1 MIPHYLN
8 SVVKNIDDLIR
19 LTKDDIEDIKNAKN
33 ESIYN
38 RTKIK
43 DEIIGIFE
51 NNKALLDNEL
61 VKLIENAQ
69 EKELSDILSE
79 EEKQTLD
86 LLKLR
91 LKELQK
97 LNKEYAKFVVV
108 VNEFYSSLFDRIFPT
123 EMDDY
128 KKINPRSFS
137 LLKVTA

>member
-137 LLKVTA
+137 LLKVMA

>member
-69 EKELSDILSE
+69 EKELSNILSE

-137 LLKVTA
+137 LLKVMA

>member
-43 DEIIGIFE
+43 DEIIAIFE

>member
-43 DEIIGIFE
+43 DEIIAIFE

-137 LLKVTA
+137 LLKVMA